1 MFPAAKGAR
10 RGRRTYVQLASAKPD
25 ILALG
30 ASLAPLCDEFPRGDL
45 LPGDVFEPSCG
56 DPTGGMLRVGLGEG
70 LQECAG
76 TLDIAA
82 DGLDCG
88 CGQDNR
94 VVGAKTIARKK
105 GRDQIKKGTH
115 PISVEVL
122 SNWLSKPVK

>member
-1 MFPAAKGAR
+1 MDESVSSRDQEPSFPAANAR
-10 RGRRTYVQLASAKPD
+10 GRTYVQLASAKPD

-56 DPTGGMLRVGLGEG
+56 DPAWGMLRIGLGEG

-82 DGLDCG
+82 GGLRSRSVSSG
-88 CGQDNR
+88 R
-94 VVGAKTIARKK
+94 PRTAPK
-105 GRDQIKKGTH
+105 GVIRPKGLTR
-115 PISVEVL
+115 S
-122 SNWLSKPVK
+122 LSKS